1 MAAENLVTPEFR
13 AAFISVFRATSMKN
27 ADGTTNKPKYS
38 IRACFPPTAKLDA
51 LKKEAEA
58 AAKDKWGDKIPKTLR
73 SPFRTNEE
81 LENPIV
87 GIGDDWIIMSF
98 SANEDRRPGIVDA
111 KLQDIIANDETEVY
125 SGAWYRAQ
133 VRAFA
138 YENAGNKGVSFG
150 LQNVQKLRDDDPLG
164 SGRIPASK
172 AFEPVDVP
180 YAGATGGNGKTATS
194 IFG

>member
-1 MAAENLVTPEFR
+1 MPADNLITPDFR

-38 IRACFPPTAKLDA
+38 LRAAFPPTAKLDA
-51 LKKEAEA
+51 LKKEAQA
-58 AAKDKWGDKIPKTLR
+58 AAQEKWGDKIPKTLR
-73 SPFRTNEE
+73 SPFRLNEE
-81 LENPIV
+81 LENPII
-87 GIGDDWIIMSF
+87 GIGDDWVIMSF

-111 KLQDIIANDETEVY
+111 KLQDIIDDADVY

-164 SGRIPASK
+164 NGRIPASK

-180 YAGATGGNGKTATS
+180 AMAGSGKTAKS

>member
-1 MAAENLVTPEFR
+1 MADNLITPHFR
-13 AAFISVFRATSMKN
+13 AAFISVFKATSMKN
-27 ADGTTNKPKYS
+27 ADGTINKPKFS
-38 IRACFPPTAKLDA
+38 IRAAFPPNSNIAP
-51 LKKEAEA
+51 LKKEAEL
-58 AAKDKWGDKIPKTLR
+58 AAKEKWGDKIPKTLR

-111 KLQDIIANDETEVY
+111 KNQDIIDDADVY

-138 YENAGNKGVSFG
+138 YETAGNKGVSFG
-150 LQNVQKLRDDDPLG
+150 LQNVQKIKDDDPLG
-164 SGRIPASK
+164 NGRIPASK
-172 AFEPVDVP
+172 AFEPVEGA
-180 YAGATGGNGKTATS
+180 AGGEKTATS

>member
-1 MAAENLVTPEFR
+1 MPSENLITPEFR
-13 AAFISVFRATSMKN
+13 AAFISVFKATAMKN
-27 ADGTTNKPKYS
+27 ADGTVNKPKYS
-38 IRACFPPTAKLDA
+38 IRAAFPPTAKLDA

-58 AAKDKWGDKIPKTLR
+58 VAREKWGDKIPKTLR
-73 SPFRTNEE
+73 SPFRVNEE
-81 LENPIV
+81 LENPV
-87 GIGDDWIIMSF
+87 QGIGDDWIIMTF

-111 KLQDIIANDETEVY
+111 KLQDIIDDSDVY

-164 SGRIPASK
+164 NGRIPASK

-180 YAGATGGNGKTATS
+180 ESASGSAKTATS

>member
-1 MAAENLVTPEFR
+1 MPADNLITPEFR

-27 ADGTTNKPKYS
+27 ADGSVNKPKFS
-38 IRACFPPTAKLDA
+38 IRAAFPPTAKLDA
-51 LKKEAEA
+51 LKKEAEMA
-58 AAKDKWGDKIPKTLR
+58 AREKWGDKIPKTLR

-98 SANEDRRPGIVDA
+98 SANEDRRPGIVDS
-111 KLQDIIANDETEVY
+111 KLQDIIDDADVY

-164 SGRIPASK
+164 NGRIPASK

-180 YAGATGGNGKTATS
+180 AAAGGGKTATS

>member
-1 MAAENLVTPEFR
+1 MSADNLITPEFR
-13 AAFISVFRATSMKN
+13 ADFISVFRATSMKN
-27 ADGTTNKPKYS
+27 ADGSVNKPKFS
-38 IRACFPPTAKLDA
+38 IRAAFPPTAKLDA
-51 LKKEAEA
+51 LKKEAEMA
-58 AAKDKWGDKIPKTLR
+58 AREKWGDKIPKTLR

-98 SANEDRRPGIVDA
+98 SANEDRRPGIVDS
-111 KLQDIIANDETEVY
+111 KLQDIIDDADVY

-138 YENAGNKGVSFG
+138 YETAGNKGVSFG
-150 LQNVQKLRDDDPLG
+150 LQNVQKIKDDDPLG
-164 SGRIPASK
+164 NGRIPASK
-172 AFEPVDVP
+172 AFEPVE
-180 YAGATGGNGKTATS
+180 GAAEGAKTATS

>member
-1 MAAENLVTPEFR
+1 MADSSNLITPNFR
-13 AAFISVFRATSMKN
+13 AAFISVFKATSMKN
-27 ADGTTNKPKYS
+27 ADGTTNKPKFS
-38 IRACFPPTAKLDA
+38 IRAAFPPTADLSP

-58 AAKDKWGDKIPKTLR
+58 VAKEKWNDKIPKTLR
-73 SPFRTNEE
+73 NPFRRNDE
-81 LENPIV
+81 LENPVV
-87 GIGDDWIIMSF
+87 GIGDDWTIMSF

-111 KLQDIIANDETEVY
+111 KLQDIIDDSDVY

-138 YENAGNKGVSFG
+138 YDQAGNKGVSFG
-150 LQNVQKLRDDDPLG
+150 LQNVQKLRDDDPIG
-164 SGRIPASK
+164 NGRIPASK

-180 YAGATGGNGKTATS
+180 AGAGGKTATS

>member
-1 MAAENLVTPEFR
+1 MADNLITPEFR
-13 AAFISVFRATSMKN
+13 AAFISVFKATAMKN
-27 ADGTTNKPKYS
+27 QDGTTSKPKYS
-38 IRACFPPTAKLDA
+38 IRAAFPPTAKLDP

-58 AAKDKWGDKIPKTLR
+58 AARDKWGDKIPKTLR
-73 SPFRTNEE
+73 SPFRLNEE
-81 LENPIV
+81 LDSPIV

-98 SANEDRRPGIVDA
+98 SANEDRRPGLVDA
-111 KLQDIIANDETEVY
+111 KLQDIIDDADIY

-138 YENAGNKGVSFG
+138 YDQAGNKGVSFG

-164 SGRIPASK
+164 NGRMPASK
-172 AFEPVDVP
+172 AFDPVDVP
-180 YAGATGGNGKTATS
+180 NGAGTAKTATS

>member
-1 MAAENLVTPEFR
+1 MPADNQITPEFR
-13 AAFISVFRATSMKN
+13 AAFISVFKATSMKN
-27 ADGTTNKPKYS
+27 ADGSVNKPKFS
-38 IRACFPPTAKLDA
+38 IRAAFPPTAKLDA
-51 LKKEAEA
+51 LKKVAEMA
-58 AAKDKWGDKIPKTLR
+58 AREKWGDKIPKTLR

-98 SANEDRRPGIVDA
+98 SANEDRRPGIVDS
-111 KLQDIIANDETEVY
+111 KLQDIIDDADVY

-164 SGRIPASK
+164 NGRIPASK

-180 YAGATGGNGKTATS
+180 AAAGGGKTATS

>member
-1 MAAENLVTPEFR
+1 MPSENLITPEFR
-13 AAFISVFRATSMKN
+13 AAFISVFKATAMKN
-27 ADGTTNKPKYS
+27 ADGSINKPKYS
-38 IRACFPPTAKLDA
+38 IRAAFPPTAKLDA
-51 LKKEAEA
+51 LKKEAESVA
-58 AAKDKWGDKIPKTLR
+58 REKWGDKIPKTLR

-81 LENPIV
+81 LENPIP
-87 GIGDDWIIMSF
+87 GIGDDWVVMTF
-98 SANEDRRPGIVDA
+98 SATEDRRPGIVDA
-111 KLQDIIANDETEVY
+111 KLQDIIDDADVY

-164 SGRIPASK
+164 NGRIPASK
-172 AFEPVDVP
+172 AFDPVDVP
-180 YAGATGGNGKTATS
+180 SDGAGAKTAVS

>member
-1 MAAENLVTPEFR
+1 MADNLITPDFR
-13 AAFISVFRATSMKN
+13 AAFISVFRATAMKN
-27 ADGTTNKPKYS
+27 ADGSTSKPKYS
-38 IRACFPPTAKLDA
+38 IRAAFPPTANLTP

-58 AAKDKWGDKIPKTLR
+58 VAREKWGDKIPKTLR

-81 LENPIV
+81 LEAPIV
-87 GIGDDWIIMSF
+87 GIGDDWTIMSF

-111 KLQDIIANDETEVY
+111 KLQDIIANDESEVY
-125 SGAWYRAQ
+125 SGAWFRAQ

-138 YENAGNKGVSFG
+138 YDTAGNKGVSFG

-164 SGRIPASK
+164 NGRIPASK

-180 YAGATGGNGKTATS
+180 AGEGGKTATS

>member
-1 MAAENLVTPEFR
+1 MPTDNLITPEFR

-27 ADGTTNKPKYS
+27 ADGSTSKPKYS
-38 IRACFPPTAKLDA
+38 IRAVFPPTAKLDP
-51 LKKEAEA
+51 LRKEAEA
-58 AAKDKWGDKIPKTLR
+58 VAKEKWGDKMPKNLR
-73 SPFRTNEE
+73 SPFRLNEE
-81 LENPIV
+81 LEAPIE
-87 GIGDDWIIMSF
+87 GIGGDWVVMSF
-98 SANEDRRPGIVDA
+98 SANEDRRPGLVDA
-111 KLQDIIANDETEVY
+111 KLQDIIDDTDVY

-138 YENAGNKGVSFG
+138 YDTAGNKGVSFG

-164 SGRIPASK
+164 NGRIPASK

-180 YAGATGGNGKTATS
+180 ANAATGTKTATS

>member
-1 MAAENLVTPEFR
+1 MPADNLITPEFR
-13 AAFISVFRATSMKN
+13 AAFISVFKATSMKN
-27 ADGTTNKPKYS
+27 ADGSVNKPKFS
-38 IRACFPPTAKLDA
+38 IRAAFPPTAKLDA
-51 LKKEAEA
+51 LKKEAEMA
-58 AAKDKWGDKIPKTLR
+58 AREKWGDKIPKTLR
-73 SPFRTNEE
+73 SPFRLNEE

-87 GIGDDWIIMSF
+87 GIGDGWVIMSF
-98 SANEDRRPGIVDA
+98 SANEDKRPGIVDA
-111 KLQDIIANDETEVY
+111 KLQDIIDDSDVY

-150 LQNVQKLRDDDPLG
+150 LQNVQKLRDDDLIG

-180 YAGATGGNGKTATS
+180 AAAGGGAKTATS

>member
-1 MAAENLVTPEFR
+1 LENLITPDFR

-27 ADGTTNKPKYS
+27 TDGSTSKPKYS
-38 IRACFPPTAKLDA
+38 IRAAFPPKADLSA
-51 LKKEAEA
+51 LKKEAHNA
-58 AAKDKWGDKIPKTLR
+58 ATEKWGDKIPKTLR

-81 LENPIV
+81 LETPIV
-87 GIGDDWIIMSF
+87 GIGDDWTIMSF
-98 SANEDRRPGIVDA
+98 SANEDRRPGVVDA

-138 YENAGNKGVSFG
+138 YDTAGNKGVSFG

-172 AFEPVDVP
+172 AFEPVE
-180 YAGATGGNGKTATS
+180 GAATEGGKTATS

>member
-1 MAAENLVTPEFR
+1 MSEKILTPHFR
-13 AAFISVFRATSMKN
+13 AAFISLFRATSMKQ
-27 ADGTTNKPKYS
+27 ADGSDGQPKFS
-38 IRACFPPTAKLDA
+38 IRACFPPTADLTQ
-51 LKKEAEA
+51 LKKEAEQ
-58 AAKDKWGDKIPKTLR
+58 AAKDKFGDKIPKTLR

-98 SANEDRRPGIVDA
+98 SANEDRRPGIVDS
-111 KLQDIIANDETEVY
+111 KLQDIIDDSDVY

-164 SGRIPASK
+164 NGRIPASK

-180 YAGATGGNGKTATS
+180 AAAGGGAKTATS

>member
-1 MAAENLVTPEFR
+1 MSADNQITPEFR
-13 AAFISVFRATSMKN
+13 AAFISVFKATSMKN
-27 ADGTTNKPKYS
+27 ADGSVNKPKFS
-38 IRACFPPTAKLDA
+38 IRAAFPPTAKLDA
-51 LKKEAEA
+51 LKKEAEMA
-58 AAKDKWGDKIPKTLR
+58 AREKWGDKIPKTLR

-98 SANEDRRPGIVDA
+98 SANEDRRPGIVDS
-111 KLQDIIANDETEVY
+111 KLQDIIDDADVY

-138 YENAGNKGVSFG
+138 YESAGNKGVSFG

-164 SGRIPASK
+164 NGRIPASK

-180 YAGATGGNGKTATS
+180 AAAGGGRTATS

>member
-1 MAAENLVTPEFR
+1 MADNQITPEFR
-13 AAFISVFRATSMKN
+13 AAFISVFKATSMKN
-27 ADGTTNKPKYS
+27 ADGSVNKPKYS
-38 IRACFPPTAKLDA
+38 IRAAFPPTAKLDA
-51 LKKEAEA
+51 LKKEASLA
-58 AAKDKWGDKIPKTLR
+58 AQEKWGDKIPKTLR
-73 SPFRTNEE
+73 SPFRLNEE

-87 GIGDDWIIMSF
+87 GIGDDWVIMSF

-111 KLQDIIANDETEVY
+111 KLQDIIDDSDVY

-150 LQNVQKLRDDDPLG
+150 LQNVQKLRDDDPIG

-180 YAGATGGNGKTATS
+180 AAAGNGGGKTATS

>member
-1 MAAENLVTPEFR
+1 MPADNQITPEFR
-13 AAFISVFRATSMKN
+13 AAFISVFKATSMKN
-27 ADGTTNKPKYS
+27 ADGSVNKPKFS
-38 IRACFPPTAKLDA
+38 IRAAFPPTAKLDA
-51 LKKEAEA
+51 LKKEAEMA
-58 AAKDKWGDKIPKTLR
+58 AREKWGDKIPKTLR

-98 SANEDRRPGIVDA
+98 SANEDRRPGIVDS
-111 KLQDIIANDETEVY
+111 KLQDIIDDADVY

-164 SGRIPASK
+164 NGRIPASK

-180 YAGATGGNGKTATS
+180 AAAGGGRTATS

>member
-1 MAAENLVTPEFR
+1 MNENLITPEFR
-13 AAFISVFRATSMKN
+13 AAFISVFKATSVKN
-27 ADGTTNKPKYS
+27 EDGTTNKPKYS
-38 IRACFPPTAKLDA
+38 VRACFPPTAKLDA
-51 LKKEAEA
+51 LKKEAQLA
-58 AAKDKWGDKIPKTLR
+58 AQDKWGDKIPKTLR

-81 LENPIV
+81 LVI
-87 GIGDDWIIMSF
+87 GIEDDWIIMTF

-111 KLQDIIANDETEVY
+111 KLQDIIDDSDVY

-138 YENAGNKGVSFG
+138 YENAGNKGVAFG

-164 SGRIPASK
+164 RGRIPASK
-172 AFEPVDVP
+172 AFEPVEGTP
-180 YAGATGGNGKTATS
+180 EGKTATS

>member
-1 MAAENLVTPEFR
+1 MAADNLITPDFR
-13 AAFISVFRATSMKN
+13 AAFISVFKATSMKN
-27 ADGTTNKPKYS
+27 ADGSVNKPKYS
-38 IRACFPPTAKLDA
+38 IRAAFPPTANLA
-51 LKKEAEA
+51 PLKKEAEL
-58 AAKDKWGDKIPKTLR
+58 AAKEKWGDKIPKTLR
-73 SPFRTNEE
+73 SPFRLNEE

-111 KLQDIIANDETEVY
+111 KLQDIIDEADVY

-164 SGRIPASK
+164 NGRIPASK

-180 YAGATGGNGKTATS
+180 AAAGGGGKTATS

>member
-1 MAAENLVTPEFR
+1 MADNLITPDFR
-13 AAFISVFRATSMKN
+13 AVFISVFKATSMKN
-27 ADGTTNKPKYS
+27 ADGSVNKPKYS
-38 IRACFPPTAKLDA
+38 IRAAFPPSANLSA
-51 LKKEAEA
+51 LKKEAET
-58 AAKDKWGDKIPKTLR
+58 AAKEKWGDKIPKTLR
-73 SPFRTNEE
+73 SPFRLNEE
-81 LENPIV
+81 LENPII
-87 GIGDDWIIMSF
+87 GIGDDWVIMSF

-111 KLQDIIANDETEVY
+111 KLQDIVDDNDVY

-164 SGRIPASK
+164 SGRAPASK

-180 YAGATGGNGKTATS
+180 FGAGGSGGKTATS